1 MHTNS
6 KLHGILTIVFGSLFT
21 ALTTVF
27 VIFEILKLFPENGVV
42 FSLAFVSGMLLTLA
56 LFFISMIRW
65 YNARTLVVSLTNSNI
80 YSLGM
85 KTMYLNRATFETTVE
100 GMRKRFKRRNIPQSL
115 IAFTGTT
122 ASTTSSRNADIITF
136 NAKVILYLDKY
147 FTEHKSAITHLFCF
161 YEGAFLVYS
170 FGDSRM
176 DVVNFINTVNDELYR
191 IVENN
196 NIHILITPYF
206 GVDEVKPNETIIEAI
221 ENAYLA
227 RRISERNFE
236 VLNFYRTGLRNEV
249 NQDDAV
255 QIVKALENKEFVV
268 YYQPK
273 FDLIRNRFISSE
285 ALIRW
290 NSPTRGLLPPGMFV
304 PQAQAAGLTHELD
317 TYVFER
323 VCEDLAET
331 KKRGRRL
338 LPVSL
343 NFSLYEFYSANFLDV
358 MIETLKKY
366 DVDPRLIQIEILE
379 TTSQANPFLSV
390 SIIKRLKDLG
400 MRVLMDD
407 FGIGYSNIGNLSKIP
422 FDAIKID
429 KSYIDNITTDRR
441 SRQIVQCIVDL
452 GKISGMEV
460 IAEGVDD
467 AMQVGLLRKM
477 GCDTIQGFY
486 YSQAISKAEFDKFL
500 LNNPFEKEGR
510 R

>member
-6 KLHGILTIVFGSLFT
+6 RLYGILSIVFGTLFV
-21 ALTTVF
+21 AQSAVY
-27 VIFEILKLFPENGVV
+27 VIFVVLNLFPEYGVILSLTFV
-42 FSLAFVSGMLLTLA
+42 FGILLFLTMFFVS
-56 LFFISMIRW
+56 ISRF
-65 YNARTLVVSLTNSNI
+65 YSARTLKASLVNANI

-85 KTMYLNRATFETTVE
+85 KTMFLNRVAFETTVE
-100 GMRKRFKRRNIPQSL
+100 RLRKRFKKRNIPQSL
-115 IAFTGTT
+115 IAFTGTINSAQ
-122 ASTTSSRNADIITF
+122 ASRSRDIINF

-147 FTEHKSAITHLFCF
+147 FFEHKNAISHIFCF
-161 YEGAFLVYS
+161 DEGSFLIYC

-196 NIHILITPYF
+196 NMHILVTPYF
-206 GVDEVKPNETIIEAI
+206 GVDEVKPSETLIEAI

-227 RRISERNFE
+227 RKISERNFE
-236 VLNFYRTGLRNEV
+236 ILNFYRIGLRNEV
-249 NQDDAV
+249 NQDDAI
-255 QIVKALENKEFVV
+255 QISKALENKEFVV

-358 MIETLKKY
+358 MIETLKKH

-400 MRVLMDD
+400 IRVLMDD
-407 FGIGYSNIGNLSKIP
+407 FGIGYSNIGNLNKIP

-429 KSYIDNITTDRR
+429 KSYIDNIATDRR
-441 SRQIVQCIVDL
+441 SRQIVQCLVDL

-467 AMQVGLLRKM
+467 AVQVSLLRKM

-486 YSQAISKAEFDKFL
+486 YSQGISKADYDKFL
-500 LNNPFEKEGR
+500 LNNPFEKEASK
-510 R
+510 